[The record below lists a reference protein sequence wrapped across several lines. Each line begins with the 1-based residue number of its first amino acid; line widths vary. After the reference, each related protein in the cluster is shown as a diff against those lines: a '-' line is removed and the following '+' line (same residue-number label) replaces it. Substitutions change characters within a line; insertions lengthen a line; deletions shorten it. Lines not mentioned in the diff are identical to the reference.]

1 MIYNLLNR
9 FRVTVWWHTIAP
21 QVFGWVYFCLLMQ
34 PVPELPLMRFV
45 QFLIALVGISA
56 FGYLFNDWCDID
68 TDRLAGK
75 SNVLT
80 NKPPVLRAIL
90 VFAPLAAGMYA
101 WKLLRAGAW
110 ANFFMGLQILALTVY
125 SLPPFR
131 LKARSLWGALT
142 DAFYGHINP
151 VLITL
156 SVFLQ
161 QPVNW
166 NWFTIFFLITLLSC
180 LSLKGFRNI
189 LTHQIEDRKKDRKA
203 HINTF
208 ANAIGAL
215 NTLDLVNLLL
225 WFENIFTIVLGIL
238 LIILFPPLITAW
250 VLFPAITYL
259 KFSGWKLPYLPK
271 RQLRFKFLYYLNDF
285 YEAWL
290 PFFLLIV
297 LVIKQPVLYPLFIF
311 HVVLLPRF
319 LTGLIKDIKTIAENF
334 KTEEVY

>member
-1 MIYNLLNR
+1 M
-9 FRVTVWWHTIAP
+9 
-21 QVFGWVYFCLLMQ
+21 
-34 PVPELPLMRFV
+34 
-45 QFLIALVGISA
+45 QFLTALISIST

-68 TDRLAGK
+68 TDRLSGK
-75 SNVLT
+75 NNILS
-80 NKPPVLRAIL
+80 NKPAVLRAIL
-90 VFAPLAAGMYA
+90 VFFPLAVGIYA
-101 WKLLRAGAW
+101 WKLLNANAW

-131 LKARSLWGALT
+131 LKARSIWGALA

-151 VLITL
+151 ALITL
-156 SVFLQ
+156 SAFLP
-161 QPVNW
+161 QPIVW
-166 NWFTIFFLITLLSC
+166 NLFAILFLIVLLGC

-203 HINTF
+203 QINTF
-208 ANAIGAL
+208 ANTIGAL
-215 NTLDLVNLLL
+215 NALDLVNFLL
-225 WFENIFTIVLGIL
+225 WFENVFTLVLGIL

-250 VLFPAITYL
+250 LLFPAITYL

-297 LVIKQPVLYPLFIF
+297 LVVKKPTFYPLLIF
-311 HVVLLPRF
+311 HVVLFPRF
-319 LTGLIKDIKTIAENF
+319 VTGLIKDIKTIAENF